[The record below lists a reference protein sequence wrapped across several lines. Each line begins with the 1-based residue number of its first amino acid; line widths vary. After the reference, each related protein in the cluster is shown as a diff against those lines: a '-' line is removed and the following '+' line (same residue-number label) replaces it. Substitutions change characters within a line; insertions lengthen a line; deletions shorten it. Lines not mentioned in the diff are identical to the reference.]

1 MRTFIAF
8 DLGDDIRAGLRAAQR
23 AMGRITS
30 VRWVKVESI
39 HLTLKFIGEIE
50 DRLLPSVFEVMRSA
64 VEGVAPF
71 EFEVRGLGWFPPGRR
86 PRVLW
91 AGVERDGGSLA
102 TIAARLNEGL
112 AEVGVSPENR
122 PFRPH
127 VTLGRVNGR
136 LSAEVA
142 EEAFERVRR
151 KDFGIAAAGE
161 LVLYMSELRP
171 DGARYTRLGS
181 VELAGKAQGGGLDG

>member
-8 DLGDDIRAGLRAAQR
+8 DVGDDIRAGLRAAQR
-23 AMGRITS
+23 AMGRIAS

-50 DRLLPSVFEVMRSA
+50 DRLLPSVFEIMRSA
-64 VEGVAPF
+64 VADVAPF
-71 EFEVRGLGWFPPGRR
+71 EFEVRGLGWFPKGRR

-91 AGVERDGGSLA
+91 AGVEGDGG
-102 TIAARLNEGL
+102 TT
-112 AEVGVSPENR
+112 R

-127 VTLGRVNGR
+127 LTLGRVKGR
-136 LSAEVA
+136 LGTEVA

-151 KDFGIAAAGE
+151 KDFGVAYAGE
-161 LVLYMSELRP
+161 LVLYMSELHP

-181 VELAGKAQGGGLDG
+181 VELSENMKGGSLNG

>member
-8 DLGDDIRAGLRAAQR
+8 DVGDDIRAGLRAAQR
-23 AMGRITS
+23 AMGRIAS

-50 DRLLPSVFEVMRSA
+50 DRLLPSVFEIMRSA
-64 VEGVAPF
+64 VADVAPF
-71 EFEVRGLGWFPPGRR
+71 EFEVRGLGWFPKGRR

-91 AGVERDGGSLA
+91 AGVEGDGGTLPA
-102 TIAARLNEGL
+102 IAARLNEGL
-112 AEVGVSPENR
+112 AEVGVSRENR

-127 VTLGRVNGR
+127 LTLGRVKGR
-136 LSAEVA
+136 LGTEVA

-151 KDFGIAAAGE
+151 KDFGVAYAGE
-161 LVLYMSELRP
+161 LVLYMSELHP

-181 VELAGKAQGGGLDG
+181 VELSENMKGGSLNG